1 MSDSDLD
8 AELTAAD
15 PQGETPPEDPPKGE
29 GEPKD
34 PPKDEAEPEPTKE
47 EKPEPTVPVSVL
59 TAEREE
65 GRKRAE
71 YWENIARDN
80 TQPPSERPVVEEV
93 DFLAEPDKIA
103 GFIDQKVKQATEG
116 LSMSYAVRQH
126 GKQVVDEAHAALKQH
141 GTPAEQQA
149 LAASADPWG
158 EVVDWHQKREIM
170 AEIGDDPV
178 AWRKAE
184 TERIKKELLA
194 QAAVKQAKG
203 LDPAPTLAGE
213 PNLGA
218 RDKTDVEPEDKE
230 SLKALL
236 GG

>member
-1 MSDSDLD
+1 MSDSDLE

-15 PQGETPPEDPPKGE
+15 SKGEDPPEPKEPPEGTPEVEGE
-29 GEPKD
+29 LEPKD
-34 PPKDEAEPEPTKE
+34 KGDD
-47 EKPEPTVPVSVL
+47 PEPTVPVSVL

-65 GRKRAE
+65 GRKRAD
-71 YWENIARDN
+71 YWEGIARSN
-80 TQPPSERPVVEEV
+80 TQPPSEQPSADPV

-116 LSMSYAVRQH
+116 LSKSYAMRQH

-141 GTPAEQQA
+141 GSQAEQQA

-158 EVVDWHQKREIM
+158 EVVEWHKRREIM

-194 QAAVKQAKG
+194 QAAVRQAKG
-203 LDPAPTLAGE
+203 LDPAPTLADE

-218 RDKTDVEPEDKE
+218 REKTDVEPEDKD
-230 SLKALL
+230 SLKSLI
-236 GG
+236 GE

>member
-1 MSDSDLD
+1 M
-8 AELTAAD
+8 
-15 PQGETPPEDPPKGE
+15 
-29 GEPKD
+29 
-34 PPKDEAEPEPTKE
+34 
-47 EKPEPTVPVSVL
+47 
-59 TAEREE
+59 
-65 GRKRAE
+65 
-71 YWENIARDN
+71 
-80 TQPPSERPVVEEV
+80 

-103 GFIDQKVKQATEG
+103 GFIDQKVRQATEG

-126 GKQVVDEAHAALKQH
+126 GKQAVNEAHAALKQH
-141 GTPAEQQA
+141 GTQTEQQA

-158 EVVDWHQKREIM
+158 EVVDWHNRREAM

-194 QAAVKQAKG
+194 QAAVRQAKG
-203 LDPAPTLAGE
+203 LDPAPTLADE

-218 RDKTDVEPEDKE
+218 RDKAEVEPEDKD
-230 SLKALL
+230 SLKSLL

>member
-1 MSDSDLD
+1 MSDSDLE
-8 AELTAAD
+8 AELTATD
-15 PQGETPPEDPPKGE
+15 PKGEDPPEPKDSPEGEDE
-29 GEPKD
+29 GEPEPKDKGKD
-34 PPKDEAEPEPTKE
+34 PEPM
-47 EKPEPTVPVSVL
+47 VPVSVL

-65 GRKRAE
+65 GRKRAD
-71 YWENIARDN
+71 YWEGIARSN
-80 TQPPSERPVVEEV
+80 TQPPSEQPSADPV

-103 GFIDQKVKQATEG
+103 SFIDQKVKQATEG
-116 LSMSYAVRQH
+116 LSKSYAMRQH

-141 GTPAEQQA
+141 GTQVEQQA

-158 EVVDWHQKREIM
+158 EVVEWQKRREIM

-184 TERIKKELLA
+184 TERIKTELLA
-194 QAAVKQAKG
+194 QAAVRQAKG

-218 RDKTDVEPEDKE
+218 REKTDVEPEDKD
-230 SLKALL
+230 SLKSLI
-236 GG
+236 GE

>member
-1 MSDSDLD
+1 MSDPDLE

-15 PQGETPPEDPPKGE
+15 PQGEDPPNPDPDADPKGDATEGE
-29 GEPKD
+29 GEPV
-34 PPKDEAEPEPTKE
+34 EE
-47 EKPEPTVPVSVL
+47 EKTEPTVPVSVL

-65 GRKRAE
+65 GRKRAD
-71 YWENIARDN
+71 YWEGIARAN
-80 TQPPSERPVVEEV
+80 TQPPSEQPSADPV

-103 GFIDQKVKQATEG
+103 SFIDQKVKQATEG
-116 LSMSYAVRQH
+116 LSKSYAMRQH

-141 GTPAEQQA
+141 GSQAEQQA

-158 EVVDWHQKREIM
+158 EVVEWHKRREIM

-194 QAAVKQAKG
+194 QAAVRQAKG
-203 LDPAPTLAGE
+203 LDPAPTLADE

-218 RDKTDVEPEDKE
+218 RDKTVEPEDKD
-230 SLKALL
+230 SLKSLI
-236 GG
+236 GE

>member
-1 MSDSDLD
+1 MSDPDLE

-15 PQGETPPEDPPKGE
+15 PQGEDPPTTDPDADPKGAAPEGE
-29 GEPKD
+29 GEP
-34 PPKDEAEPEPTKE
+34 EPEE

-65 GRKRAE
+65 GRKRAD
-71 YWENIARDN
+71 YWEGIARSN
-80 TQPPSERPVVEEV
+80 TQPPSEQPSADPV

-149 LAASADPWG
+149 LNASADPWG
-158 EVVDWHQKREIM
+158 EVVEWHQRREAL
-170 AEIGDDPV
+170 AEIGNDPA

-194 QAAVKQAKG
+194 QAAVNQAKG